1 MGIVGYYGKGNS
13 AWVFDFISFRTSQI
27 KTRDSVIFFGFRL
40 VNRLKRELM
49 LSAVELE
56 VGKPWGT

>member
-1 MGIVGYYGKGNS
+1 MMGKEVLMS
-13 AWVFDFISFRTSQI
+13 FDFISFRTSQI

-49 LSAVELE
+49 LSAVFE
-56 VGKPWGT
+56 VGKP

>member
-1 MGIVGYYGKGNS
+1 MGIAGYDGKGNS
-13 AWVFDFISFRTSQI
+13 AWVFDFISFRISQI
-27 KTRDSVIFFGFRL
+27 KTRDSVIFFGFL
-40 VNRLKRELM
+40 FVNRLKRKLM